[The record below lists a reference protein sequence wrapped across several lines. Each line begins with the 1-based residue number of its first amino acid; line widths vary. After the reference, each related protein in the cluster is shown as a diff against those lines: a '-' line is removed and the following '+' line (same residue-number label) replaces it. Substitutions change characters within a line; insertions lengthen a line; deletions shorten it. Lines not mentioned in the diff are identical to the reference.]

1 MSKALSQNSVGDTTM
16 QVDFQLFV
24 FIILSVMFFV
34 LGVIAGDEHSNKK
47 WEKDA
52 ISQGHAQYN
61 PTNAKF
67 EWIKK

>member
-1 MSKALSQNSVGDTTM
+1 MQIDTGLVIAILLAITC
-16 QVDFQLFV
+16 FV
-24 FIILSVMFFV
+24 I
-34 LGVIAGDEHSNKK
+34 GVIAGDEHSQKK

-52 ISQGHAQYN
+52 ISQGYAQYN